1 MAQFYNCVATIMT
14 YQLQSLCLNSILDL
28 TDFICDVGV
37 RFSSINPLKQSYYK
51 VTFDFL
57 YKVKINMIYKY
68 CTSVQVILNK
78 YVFLVECLILLLDA
92 ERYTAVVKQMR

>member
-1 MAQFYNCVATIMT
+1 
-14 YQLQSLCLNSILDL
+14 
-28 TDFICDVGV
+28 
-37 RFSSINPLKQSYYK
+37 
-51 VTFDFL
+51 
-57 YKVKINMIYKY
+57 MIYKY